1 MSEPLLDVELTSS
14 YENSGA
20 VLDRVRFSI
29 SEGEILGLAGDSGS
43 GKSTMAV
50 SLLRLLH
57 LRGGIQSGW
66 LRFEGVDLM
75 PLSERDLRQIR
86 GRRIGFVPQSPAA
99 ALNPLLTLR
108 AHLNEAWRA
117 HSQNKVAS
125 FREILESVTLPSD
138 DEFLAR
144 YPAQISVGQ
153 GQRFLIAMSLLH
165 NPSLLIADEPTSSLD
180 VITQAEILALFRKI
194 NKERNTAMLFISHD
208 LRSVAALC
216 DRIAILNQGQIVE
229 SGPTDDVFANPQHPY
244 TQRLVAAASLG
255 LSHFRI
261 GKG

>member
-1 MSEPLLDVELTSS
+1 MTEPLLDVELTSS
-14 YENSGA
+14 YGKSGA
-20 VLDRVRFSI
+20 VLNRVRFAI
-29 SEGEILGLAGDSGS
+29 SEGEVLGLAGESGS
-43 GKSTMAV
+43 GKSTVAL

-57 LRGGIQSGW
+57 LRGGSQSGW
-66 LRFEGVDLM
+66 LRFEGADLM
-75 PLSERDLRQIR
+75 PLSERELRQIR

-108 AHLNEAWRA
+108 AHLNEAWCA
-117 HSQNKVAS
+117 HSKEKLGS
-125 FREILESVTLPSD
+125 FRQFLESVTLPSD
-138 DEFLAR
+138 DGFLAR
-144 YPAQISVGQ
+144 YPSEISVGQ

-165 NPSLLIADEPTSSLD
+165 NPVLLIADEPTSSLD
-180 VITQAEILALFRKI
+180 VITQSEILALFRTI

-229 SGPTDDVFANPQHPY
+229 SGPTDEVFANPQHSY
-244 TQRLVAAASLG
+244 TRRLVAAASLG

-261 GKG
+261 GTG